1 MFNLQINRTELGLK
15 SSQIQHIKK
24 TSNVPSTNFLKVL
37 FVRPPRGKIKV
48 AIMNL
53 SAKLAQK
60 EVSIFDEGEVFS
72 RICFG
77 FVLGEQG
84 TLFRGPGEVMRS
96 KKREKFQVNFSK
108 LR

>member
-1 MFNLQINRTELGLK
+1 MFNLEINRTELGLK

-24 TSNVPSTNFLKVL
+24 TSNVPSTNFFKVL

-84 TLFRGPGEVMRS
+84 NTFPGSGGSYE
-96 KKREKFQVNFSK
+96 KQKREKISGQLF
-108 LR
+108 